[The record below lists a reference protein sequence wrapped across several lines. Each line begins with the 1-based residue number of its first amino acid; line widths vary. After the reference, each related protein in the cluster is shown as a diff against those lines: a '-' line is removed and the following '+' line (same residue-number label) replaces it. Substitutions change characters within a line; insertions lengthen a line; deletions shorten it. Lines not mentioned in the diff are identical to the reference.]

1 MPPGGGERRFP
12 GPAPAAMRRGGR
24 TKGAGVDERGEN
36 RRMRLRL
43 DLAYDG
49 SDFAG
54 WQLQPGMD
62 TVQGRIEGALA
73 RLYGR
78 PRRRGAKRGFVG
90 SASRIPVVAAG
101 RTDAGVHAEHQVAH
115 FDAPHPRVPPEGV
128 RAALNHRLP
137 GAIRILAAAAA
148 TADFH
153 AQHHAAAK
161 TYRYHLL
168 TGNDPSPLRA
178 RFALPVGPALDREAM
193 ERAAEALPGAHDF
206 RAFAAAPPDDRP
218 ETTVRTIREARFL
231 DASPDE
237 WIFEV
242 TADGFLRYMVRRI
255 VGSLLAAGRGQI
267 PPETV
272 AAMLRGDAAP
282 GPRLRAPAAGLRL
295 HRVHYRRGG
304 AATAEASVGRKTRS
318 ERDAATPEGRDA
330 RNGAA
335 TEDGMREPAP

>member
-1 MPPGGGERRFP
+1 M
-12 GPAPAAMRRGGR
+12 
-24 TKGAGVDERGEN
+24 DERGED

-54 WQLQPGMD
+54 WQLQPGKD
-62 TVQGRIEGALA
+62 TVQGRIEAALA
-73 RLYGR
+73 RLYER
-78 PRRRGAKRGFVG
+78 PRRRGAKRTIFESV
-90 SASRIPVVAAG
+90 SRIPVVAAG

-137 GAIRILAAAAA
+137 GTIRVLAAAAA
-148 TADFH
+148 APDFH

-178 RFALPVGPALDREAM
+178 RFALPAGPALSREAM
-193 ERAAEALPGAHDF
+193 ERAAEALLGAHDF

-218 ETTVRTIREARFL
+218 ESTVRTIRAAQFL
-231 DASPDE
+231 DAAADE

-255 VGSLLAAGRGQI
+255 VGSLLAAGRKQI
-267 PPETV
+267 RPETV
-272 AAMLRGDAAP
+272 GAMLRGDAAP

-304 AATAEASVGRKTRS
+304 ESAGAAPGTGAGRGRARRKTV
-318 ERDAATPEGRDA
+318 E
-330 RNGAA
+330 
-335 TEDGMREPAP
+335 